1 LKVLLL
7 KGRSGYEATRLFI
20 DEVAAAFRRRGDE
33 ARILDLAPEDQ
44 ELAYIAGATAGQRFD
59 LVFSIGLF
67 GELISSEGL
76 GVGDVVG
83 APLVVQYVDYPLSH
97 YERLAETPSNVAL
110 LVVDPSHVDAVRSV
124 YGADFPNVAFS
135 PHGAI
140 GEPQPVEADPDAYA
154 AARDIPILFAGTF
167 YKPGAPLWANL
178 DGPTRRVFDTAVE
191 IALAAEFVPA
201 LEALDQALDRV
212 GGHLSEAK
220 RGKLRINAFA
230 VHERVRQHRR
240 FEMLKTAAKA
250 GLPVTLVGAGYEK
263 DLYRFRSMTHVG
275 ERDLDEV
282 TRMMGRARMVLNVNA
297 NFGRGSH
304 ERPLSAMLAG
314 AVAVTDHS
322 AFYEAAFG
330 EGAIVQ
336 LRWTSL
342 AWDLEGVGR
351 LLDDPARLHAI
362 AANGQAKALAAHRWD
377 HRLDAIVAAA
387 DAARLTPE
395 PRR

>member
-1 LKVLLL
+1 LKILLL

-20 DEVAAAFRRRGDE
+20 DEIAAAFRRRGDE
-33 ARILDLAPEDQ
+33 ALILDLAPEDQ
-44 ELAYIAGATAGQRFD
+44 ELAYIAEATSGQRFD

-67 GELISSEGL
+67 GELISAQGL
-76 GVGDVVG
+76 GVSDVVG
-83 APLVVQYVDYPLSH
+83 APFVVQYVDYPLSH
-97 YERLAETPSNVAL
+97 YARLAETPPNVAL
-110 LVVDPSHVDAVRSV
+110 LVVDPSHVEAVQSV

-140 GEPQPVEADPDAYA
+140 GDAKPVEADPEAYL
-154 AARDIPILFAGTF
+154 AARDIRVLFAGTF

-201 LEALDQALDRV
+201 LEALDLSLDRV
-212 GGHLSEAK
+212 GGHLTEAT

-240 FEMLKTAAKA
+240 FEMLKAAAKA

-263 DLYRFRSMTHVG
+263 DLYRFKSMTHVG
-275 ERDLDEV
+275 ERDLGEV

-297 NFGRGSH
+297 NFGHGSH

-314 AVAVTDHS
+314 AVAVSDHS
-322 AFYEAAFG
+322 TFYEAEFG
-330 EGAIVQ
+330 DEAIVQ
-336 LRWTSL
+336 LRWTNL
-342 AWDLEGVGR
+342 ASDLEDLAG
-351 LLDDPARLHAI
+351 LLDDPAQLHAF
-362 AANGQAKALAAHRWD
+362 AANGQALALAAHCWD
-377 HRLDAIVAAA
+377 HRLGAILAAA
-387 DAARLTPE
+387 DAVRKTLAE
-395 PRR
+395 